1 MIDPLIFS
9 GLKPGLA
16 DKMQMAKAVAES
28 DAAADQMELQQVMKT
43 SEDDEIQRAIKES
56 KLSAE
61 HVSRDFFSL
70 FFPLSVILSIFR
82 DSLSSF
88 LMLNRPLTSFG
99 FLFVSARLTIN
110 PFNSLTEK

>member
-1 MIDPLIFS
+1 MIDPSRSTYGLGLGLP

-61 HVSRDFFSL
+61 HVSLSL
-70 FFPLSVILSIFR
+70 IHI
-82 DSLSSF
+82 
-88 LMLNRPLTSFG
+88 
-99 FLFVSARLTIN
+99 
-110 PFNSLTEK
+110 